1 MLHRRL
7 QRSRRPPSCP
17 MVFVW
22 DHTMSHRLKAEN
34 PRTLAL
40 SAHGCKVYLWGL
52 ETSLACIFLCRCSLL
67 PRSWER
73 SMCILPGSL
82 SVQIDFTVLCVFSFL
97 FELSYFAVARFDIL

>member
-1 MLHRRL
+1 MLHHQL

-40 SAHGCKVYLWGL
+40 SAHCCKVYLWGL

-82 SVQIDFTVLCVFSFL
+82 SGSNRFHSTLCFQFL
-97 FELSYFAVARFDIL
+97 V